1 MLALLD
7 TATDRRSAIFRS
19 DVRPVWVMSAPKPR
33 RAWRSLPPDRS
44 ESGRKFNLLV
54 QVREPLRCPSPP
66 ELSSVVGNQRA
77 CAEGDGG
84 AEGEGG
90 AVTGVSLRRHR
101 RHAATGGGGSP
112 IPLGVSGRSAWKLR
126 RPQALP
132 PPKKNSD
139 STPCSGVPIQPV
151 MLSRPRTLPAG
162 FLAPCLPATAPQPPS
177 GAAWLHE
184 IKHDGFR
191 VIACKDGKR
200 MKGCTRLGNDLNLP
214 ASRSLSM
221 R

>member
-101 RHAATGGGGSP
+101 RHAATGGGGIADPARGIGTQRLETPATPGFAASQKKFGFDSLQRRP
-112 IPLGVSGRSAWKLR
+112 YSARYAVTSAYLAGWVSRAVSACDGPSAALR
-126 RPQALP
+126 RGVAARDQARRLP
-132 PPKKNSD
+132 GNRLQ
-139 STPCSGVPIQPV
+139 GWQ
-151 MLSRPRTLPAG
+151 A
-162 FLAPCLPATAPQPPS
+162 
-177 GAAWLHE
+177 HE
-184 IKHDGFR
+184 GLYP
-191 VIACKDGKR
+191 
-200 MKGCTRLGNDLNLP
+200 TRQ
-214 ASRSLSM
+214 
-221 R
+221 